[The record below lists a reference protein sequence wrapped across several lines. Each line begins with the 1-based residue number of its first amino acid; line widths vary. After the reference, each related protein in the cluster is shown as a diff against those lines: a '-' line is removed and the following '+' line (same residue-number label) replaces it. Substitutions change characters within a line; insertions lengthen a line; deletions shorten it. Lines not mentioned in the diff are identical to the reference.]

1 MSSDKVELFEEHRP
15 LVIVVSP
22 AEANPAMIDALASAY
37 ERLFQ
42 RGRRYASISVSRR
55 GGSTMGARERRAIAE
70 WANSPRV
77 REMSKE
83 LCVGSATIVESA
95 LQRAALT
102 AIQWFWTPT
111 APHRAVATAAEAV
124 DFCHER
130 MKATGLAPSV
140 PRETSIA
147 WIEKQF

>member
-1 MSSDKVELFEEHRP
+1 MSLDKVELFEDHRP
-15 LVIVVSP
+15 LVVVVSP
-22 AEANPAMIDALASAY
+22 AVVTAATIDAMASAY

-55 GGSTMGARERRAIAE
+55 GGATVGARERRAIAE

-83 LCVGSATIVESA
+83 LCVGSSTIVEGA

-102 AIQWFWTPT
+102 AIQWFWTPI

-130 MKATGLAPSV
+130 LKASGLTPIV
-140 PRETSIA
+140 PRESSIA